1 MKRMYPAS
9 LLVIALSLSAC
20 ATRPPDLAASP
31 TPTAAQPQPSA
42 APFAA
47 DQTRMIP
54 VQGGQV
60 FVRINGRLDA
70 DRPPVVFIH
79 GGPGGTHHGFVQALP
94 LADERAVILYDQL
107 DTGASDRPGDRA
119 NWTVARFVSELE
131 SIRSALG
138 IERWH
143 VVGHSWGGTLA
154 LEYAAAHPEPLASVT
169 LASPLISTRSW
180 IADTDHWRTL
190 LPANVQR
197 DLRACESDKPPAQ
210 ETCEAAEGAFY
221 QRHLARTRPGA
232 EMMAYYMSLRDDPK
246 ARGNK
251 AMYEAMWGPS
261 EFTANGTLKHYDGE
275 PLLAKLPGARTL
287 FLAGQYDEAR
297 PETIT
302 AFARRVSGAELSV
315 IPGAAHSVLGDRPEE
330 VIATLRTF
338 LRRHD
343 APVDASH

>member
-107 DTGASDRPGDRA
+107 DTGASDRPGDRGPQPGNDVWA
-119 NWTVARFVSELE
+119 GLE
-131 SIRSALG
+131 PPFSAPDTG
-138 IERWH
+138 R
-143 VVGHSWGGTLA
+143 
-154 LEYAAAHPEPLASVT
+154 PASSNR
-169 LASPLISTRSW
+169 L
-180 IADTDHWRTL
+180 DTSVFT
-190 LPANVQR
+190 
-197 DLRACESDKPPAQ
+197 
-210 ETCEAAEGAFY
+210 
-221 QRHLARTRPGA
+221 
-232 EMMAYYMSLRDDPK
+232 
-246 ARGNK
+246 
-251 AMYEAMWGPS
+251 GPS
-261 EFTANGTLKHYDGE
+261 
-275 PLLAKLPGARTL
+275 
-287 FLAGQYDEAR
+287 
-297 PETIT
+297 
-302 AFARRVSGAELSV
+302 
-315 IPGAAHSVLGDRPEE
+315 
-330 VIATLRTF
+330 
-338 LRRHD
+338 
-343 APVDASH
+343 